1 MSGVCPDG
9 RPIDPVIATGRANPA
24 PPVQARTPVSYPW
37 TSAANE
43 AFLAH
48 IGEERGMDN
57 DYRELAHRLF
67 AAATAMLEDAIE
79 IALAG
84 QSRRLNPTSRALSP
98 ESSSFRVTFPAWG

>member
-9 RPIDPVIATGRANPA
+9 WPVDPVIATGRANPA
-24 PPVQARTPVSYPW
+24 LPVQARTPVSYPW
-37 TSAANE
+37 TSAAKE

-48 IGEERGMDN
+48 IGEGRVMDN

-67 AAATAMLEDAIE
+67 AAATAMLEDAI
-79 IALAG
+79 APAVAG
-84 QSRRLNPTSRALSP
+84 KSRRLNPTSRALSP